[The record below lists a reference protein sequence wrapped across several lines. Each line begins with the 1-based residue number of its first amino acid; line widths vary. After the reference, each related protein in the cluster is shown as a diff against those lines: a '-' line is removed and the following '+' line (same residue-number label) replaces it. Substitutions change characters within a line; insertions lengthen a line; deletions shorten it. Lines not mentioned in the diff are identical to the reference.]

1 MATTPTQ
8 NSVPSESPRDLK
20 FNAGK
25 IDEFVTS
32 LVNTYVDRFG
42 NEHYTIEGL
51 RWLAQQAI
59 AQYGWILIDSFQD
72 GADITLPNQALRDED
87 TGEYY
92 RWDGALPK
100 HVDAGSTPSSSG
112 GVGVGAWV
120 GIGDASLRAMLAT
133 SAGAGMIG
141 ALDSDG
147 NATTVQGAIGH
158 YRAYTVKERL
168 DEEISVASIAGVDP
182 TGATDST
189 AALQDFFDTLPNGSE
204 VYFPAGTYKITGLVI
219 KNHSLKIRGAYRYPY
234 GQSTT
239 KIKAGADNITLMKF
253 TGNGCRIEGLLFE
266 GFEAN
271 ATTNGFGKGTTC
283 KGLNFEPATGTL
295 ADIDATVDDCIFWY
309 FQTGIEGHGRNLT
322 VTYTGFTFCRFCVDL
337 YGVVSEQFRGHVLNN
352 NRFHSCGG
360 TEAAT
365 NSTILNSVCIRLTT
379 PNTNNVDNYAGNIS
393 ILNNVCDGGC
403 YQFFKGPFHR
413 GSIMSANSM
422 FRIGGS
428 GAIVID
434 IDNTSTAGNTSADG
448 ALISDNIMGGF
459 DLPVY
464 QNGVQYCPDM
474 GIRLTQVRGAIL
486 SENLINKVWKD
497 GIKLV
502 SCSEVVITGEVKDP
516 SSIVNQSTATLY
528 SSVDIDAGCANIM
541 IPHLMTRCVLAGSQL
556 AAYVK
561 TACAST
567 VIGELYG
574 SASYTAAGPVVEIG
588 SGYVTGDV
596 TAVSARTKKTAISGL
611 ITGSNYPTGNFKVGD
626 ECKYLNPATTG
637 YKGAV
642 CTVAGNGASV
652 TWKNFGALV

>member
-413 GSIMSANSM
+413 GSIMADNNM
-422 FRIGGS
+422 FRVGGA

-434 IDNTSTAGNTSADG
+434 VDNTSTSGNTSADG

-502 SCSEVVITGEVKDP
+502 SCSEIVITAEVKDP
-516 SSIVNQSTATLY
+516 SAIVNQSTATLY

-574 SASYTAAGPVVEIG
+574 SASYTAAGPVVETG
-588 SGYVTGDV
+588 SGYTVGDV
-596 TAVSARTKKTAISGL
+596 SAVSSKTKRTAITGL
-611 ITGSNYPTGNFKVGD
+611 ITGSNYPVGNYKPGD
-626 ECKYLNPATTG
+626 VCKYLNPAVTG
-637 YKGAV
+637 YKEAV
-642 CTVAGNGASV
+642 CTVGGNGSAV
-652 TWKNFGALV
+652 TWKNSGALV

>member
-1 MATTPTQ
+1 MATQPT
-8 NSVPSESPRDLK
+8 NLPVPSESPRDLK

-72 GADITLPNQALRDED
+72 GANITLPNQALRDED

-413 GSIMSANSM
+413 GSIMADNNM
-422 FRIGGS
+422 FRVGGA

-434 IDNTSTAGNTSADG
+434 VDNTSTSGNTSADG

-502 SCSEVVITGEVKDP
+502 SCSEIVITAEVKDP
-516 SSIVNQSTATLY
+516 SAIVNQSTATLY

-567 VIGELYG
+567 GIGELYG
-574 SASYTAAGPVVEIG
+574 SASYTAAGPVVETG
-588 SGYVTGDV
+588 SGYTVGDV
-596 TAVSARTKKTAISGL
+596 SAVSSKTKRTAITGL
-611 ITGSNYPTGNFKVGD
+611 ITGSNYPVGNYKPGD
-626 ECKYLNPATTG
+626 VCKYLNPAVTG
-637 YKGAV
+637 YKEAV
-642 CTVAGNGASV
+642 CTVGGNGSAV
-652 TWKNFGALV
+652 TWKNSGALV